1 MCQRRIYIPD
11 SVRQVA
17 EMKIGARIIK
27 TGIAVT
33 ITMYICKILNLE
45 PAFFGAVSAVINMQ
59 PSIFLTVKTARDQI
73 LVHILG
79 VSAGLLFGYL
89 LGGNPLVMG
98 IVTIL
103 MISVYLKLNL
113 QSGISMGI
121 VAAVF
126 VLGSSQE
133 QFLPHALNR
142 SAVIFAG
149 LTTAMLVNILL
160 WPPRYSE
167 QFKLKLQESSEE
179 VALYFCRAI
188 EDYVQIENT
197 RPVLDQK
204 YREKVH
210 KLNQEVRHLSMLMK
224 REGEILSFSSLKQRE
239 WFVRAE
245 KLLDYNETLTEKA
258 DRIYELVP
266 QRFERRLAAGAL
278 PVSDEFK
285 VILEILQSGC
295 ISVNRLTGKLQ
306 RAIIEEQQIEAEE
319 ISEDYWEKLTKAIEE
334 WQPKLTGSYYIHPL
348 IEAAVMAS
356 EIKWASRQA
365 KKLLQEVN
373 TK

>member
-1 MCQRRIYIPD
+1 MR
-11 SVRQVA
+11 
-17 EMKIGARIIK
+17 IGARIIK

-33 ITMYICKILNLE
+33 ITMFICKVLNLE

-73 LVHILG
+73 LVHLLG
-79 VSAGLLFGYL
+79 VGAGLLFGYL

-98 IVTIL
+98 LVTII
-103 MISVYLKLNL
+103 MISMYLKLNL

-160 WPPRYSE
+160 WPPRYSN
-167 QFKLKLQESSEE
+167 QFKTKLQESSEQ
-179 VALYFCRAI
+179 VVLYFCRAI
-188 EDYVQIENT
+188 QEYVQIENA
-197 RPVLDQK
+197 RPVFDQK
-204 YREKVH
+204 YKEKVH
-210 KLNQEVRHLSMLMK
+210 KLNQEVRHLAVLLK
-224 REGEILSFSSLKQRE
+224 REGEVSSFGPLKQRE
-239 WFVRAE
+239 WLIRAE

-266 QRFERRLAAGAL
+266 QRFERRQAAGAL
-278 PVSDEFK
+278 PVSNEFK

-295 ISVNRLTGKLQ
+295 SSVSRLNGKLQ
-306 RAIIEEQQIEAEE
+306 QAIIEEQPIEAEE

-365 KKLLQEVN
+365 KKLLQEV
-373 TK
+373 TAK

>member
-1 MCQRRIYIPD
+1 MR
-11 SVRQVA
+11 
-17 EMKIGARIIK
+17 IGARIIK

-33 ITMYICKILNLE
+33 ITMFICKVLNLE

-73 LVHILG
+73 LVHLLG
-79 VSAGLLFGYL
+79 VGAGLLFGYL

-98 IVTIL
+98 LVTII

-160 WPPRYSE
+160 WPPRYSN
-167 QFKLKLQESSEE
+167 QFKTKLQESSEQ
-179 VALYFCRAI
+179 VVLYFCRAI
-188 EDYVQIENT
+188 QEYVQIENA
-197 RPVLDQK
+197 RPVFDQK
-204 YREKVH
+204 YKEKVH
-210 KLNQEVRHLSMLMK
+210 KLNQEVRHLAVLLK
-224 REGEILSFSSLKQRE
+224 REGEVSSFGPLKQRE
-239 WFVRAE
+239 WLIRAE

-266 QRFERRLAAGAL
+266 QRFERRQAAGAL
-278 PVSDEFK
+278 PVSNEFK

-295 ISVNRLTGKLQ
+295 SSVSRLNCKLQ
-306 RAIIEEQQIEAEE
+306 QAIIEEQPIEAEE

-365 KKLLQEVN
+365 KKLLQEV
-373 TK
+373 TAK

>member
-1 MCQRRIYIPD
+1 MR
-11 SVRQVA
+11 
-17 EMKIGARIIK
+17 IGARIIK

-33 ITMYICKILNLE
+33 ITMFICKVLNLE

-73 LVHILG
+73 LVHLLG
-79 VSAGLLFGYL
+79 VGAGLLFGYL

-98 IVTIL
+98 LVTII

-160 WPPRYSE
+160 WPPRYSN
-167 QFKLKLQESSEE
+167 QFKTKLQESSEQ
-179 VALYFCRAI
+179 VVLYFCRAI
-188 EDYVQIENT
+188 QEYVQIENA
-197 RPVLDQK
+197 RPVFDQK
-204 YREKVH
+204 YKEKVH
-210 KLNQEVRHLSMLMK
+210 KLNQEVRHLAVLLK
-224 REGEILSFSSLKQRE
+224 REGEVSSFGPLKQRE
-239 WFVRAE
+239 WLIRAE

-266 QRFERRLAAGAL
+266 QRFERRQAAGAL
-278 PVSDEFK
+278 PVSNEFK

-295 ISVNRLTGKLQ
+295 SSVSRLNGKLQ
-306 RAIIEEQQIEAEE
+306 QAIIEEQPIEAEE

-365 KKLLQEVN
+365 KKLLQEV
-373 TK
+373 TAK

>member
-1 MCQRRIYIPD
+1 MR
-11 SVRQVA
+11 
-17 EMKIGARIIK
+17 IGARIIK

-33 ITMYICKILNLE
+33 ITMFICKVLNLE

-73 LVHILG
+73 LVHLLG
-79 VSAGLLFGYL
+79 VGAGLLFGYL

-98 IVTIL
+98 LVTII

-160 WPPRYSE
+160 WPPRYSN
-167 QFKLKLQESSEE
+167 QFKTKLQESSEQ
-179 VALYFCRAI
+179 VVLYFCRAI
-188 EDYVQIENT
+188 QEYVQIGNA
-197 RPVLDQK
+197 RPVFDQK
-204 YREKVH
+204 YKEKVH
-210 KLNQEVRHLSMLMK
+210 KLNQEVRHLAVLLK
-224 REGEILSFSSLKQRE
+224 REGEVSSFGPLKQRE
-239 WFVRAE
+239 WLIRAE

-266 QRFERRLAAGAL
+266 QRFERRQAAGAL
-278 PVSDEFK
+278 PVSNEFK

-295 ISVNRLTGKLQ
+295 SSVSRLNGKLQ
-306 RAIIEEQQIEAEE
+306 QAIIEEQSIEAEE

-365 KKLLQEVN
+365 KKLLQEV
-373 TK
+373 TAK

>member
-1 MCQRRIYIPD
+1 
-11 SVRQVA
+11 
-17 EMKIGARIIK
+17 MKIGARIIK

-33 ITMYICKILNLE
+33 ITMFICKILNLE

-179 VALYFCRAI
+179 VALYFCQAI
-188 EDYVQIENT
+188 QEYVQIENT

-210 KLNQEVRHLSMLMK
+210 KLNQEVRHLSVLLK
-224 REGEILSFSSLKQRE
+224 REGEVLSFASLKQRE

-373 TK
+373 AK

>member
-1 MCQRRIYIPD
+1 MR
-11 SVRQVA
+11 
-17 EMKIGARIIK
+17 IGARIIK

-33 ITMYICKILNLE
+33 ITMFICKVLNLE

-73 LVHILG
+73 LVHLLG
-79 VSAGLLFGYL
+79 VGAGLLFGYL

-98 IVTIL
+98 LVTII

-160 WPPRYSE
+160 WPPRYSN
-167 QFKLKLQESSEE
+167 QFKTKLQESSEQ
-179 VALYFCRAI
+179 VVLYFCRAI
-188 EDYVQIENT
+188 QEYVQIENA
-197 RPVLDQK
+197 RPVFDQK
-204 YREKVH
+204 YKEKVH
-210 KLNQEVRHLSMLMK
+210 KLNQEVRHLAVLLK
-224 REGEILSFSSLKQRE
+224 REGEVSSFGPLKQRE
-239 WFVRAE
+239 WLIRAE

-266 QRFERRLAAGAL
+266 QRFERRQAAGAL
-278 PVSDEFK
+278 PVSNEFK

-295 ISVNRLTGKLQ
+295 SSVSRLNGKLQ
-306 RAIIEEQQIEAEE
+306 QAIIEEQSIEAEE

-365 KKLLQEVN
+365 KKLLQEV
-373 TK
+373 TAK

>member
-1 MCQRRIYIPD
+1 MR
-11 SVRQVA
+11 
-17 EMKIGARIIK
+17 IGARIIK

-33 ITMYICKILNLE
+33 ITMFICKVLNLE
-45 PAFFGAVSAVINMQ
+45 PAFFGAVSAVVNMQ

-73 LVHILG
+73 LVHLLG
-79 VSAGLLFGYL
+79 VGAGLLFGYL

-98 IVTIL
+98 LVTIL

-133 QFLPHALNR
+133 QFLSQALNR

-160 WPPRYSE
+160 WPPRYSD
-167 QFKLKLQESSEE
+167 QFKIKLQEGSEE

-188 EDYVQIENT
+188 QEYVQIENT
-197 RPVLDQK
+197 RPAADQK

-210 KLNQEVRHLSMLMK
+210 KLNQEVRDLAALLK
-224 REGEILSFSSLKQRE
+224 REVLSFGSLKQRE
-239 WFVRAE
+239 WLVRAE

-266 QRFERRLAAGAL
+266 QRFERRQAAGAL
-278 PVSDEFK
+278 PVSNEFK

-295 ISVNRLTGKLQ
+295 LSVKRLTDKLQ

-334 WQPKLTGSYYIHPL
+334 WQPKLAGSYYIHPL

-356 EIKWASRQA
+356 EIKWAARQA
-365 KKLLQEVN
+365 KKLLQEV
-373 TK
+373 TAK

>member
-1 MCQRRIYIPD
+1 MR
-11 SVRQVA
+11 
-17 EMKIGARIIK
+17 IGARIIK

-33 ITMYICKILNLE
+33 ITMFICKVLNLE

-73 LVHILG
+73 LVHLLG
-79 VSAGLLFGYL
+79 VGAGLLFGYL

-98 IVTIL
+98 LVTII

-160 WPPRYSE
+160 WPPRYSN
-167 QFKLKLQESSEE
+167 QFKTKLQESSEQ
-179 VALYFCRAI
+179 VVIYFCRAI
-188 EDYVQIENT
+188 QEYVQIEDA
-197 RPVLDQK
+197 RPAFDQK
-204 YREKVH
+204 YKEKVH
-210 KLNQEVRHLSMLMK
+210 KLNQEVRHLAVLLK
-224 REGEILSFSSLKQRE
+224 REGEVASFGPLKQRE
-239 WFVRAE
+239 WLIRAE

-266 QRFERRLAAGAL
+266 QRFERRQAAGAL
-278 PVSDEFK
+278 PVSNEFK

-295 ISVNRLTGKLQ
+295 SSVSRLNGKLQ
-306 RAIIEEQQIEAEE
+306 QAIIEEQPIEAEE

-365 KKLLQEVN
+365 KKLLQEV
-373 TK
+373 TAK

>member
-1 MCQRRIYIPD
+1 MR
-11 SVRQVA
+11 
-17 EMKIGARIIK
+17 IGARIIK

-33 ITMYICKILNLE
+33 ITMFICKVLNLE

-73 LVHILG
+73 LVHLLG
-79 VSAGLLFGYL
+79 VGAGLLFGYL

-98 IVTIL
+98 LVTII

-160 WPPRYSE
+160 WPPRYSN
-167 QFKLKLQESSEE
+167 QFKTKLQESSEQ
-179 VALYFCRAI
+179 VVLYFCRAI
-188 EDYVQIENT
+188 QEYVQIENA
-197 RPVLDQK
+197 RPVFDQK
-204 YREKVH
+204 YKEKVH
-210 KLNQEVRHLSMLMK
+210 KLNQEVRHLAVLLK
-224 REGEILSFSSLKQRE
+224 REGEVASFGSLKQRE
-239 WFVRAE
+239 WLIRAE

-266 QRFERRLAAGAL
+266 QRFERRQAAGAL
-278 PVSDEFK
+278 PVSNEFK

-295 ISVNRLTGKLQ
+295 SSVSRLNGKLQ
-306 RAIIEEQQIEAEE
+306 QAIIEEQPIEAEE

-365 KKLLQEVN
+365 KKLLQEV
-373 TK
+373 TAK

>member
-1 MCQRRIYIPD
+1 
-11 SVRQVA
+11 
-17 EMKIGARIIK
+17 MKIGARIIK

-33 ITMYICKILNLE
+33 ITMFVCKVLNLE

-89 LGGNPLVMG
+89 FGGNPVVMG

-103 MISVYLKLNL
+103 MISIYLRLNL

-126 VLGSSQE
+126 VLSSSQE
-133 QFLPHALNR
+133 QFLPHALSR
-142 SAVIFAG
+142 TAVIFAG
-149 LTTAMLVNILL
+149 LTTAMLVNIFL
-160 WPPRYSE
+160 WPPRYKG
-167 QFKLKLQESSEE
+167 QFKIKLQESSEE
-179 VALYFCRAI
+179 VVRYFCQAI
-188 EDYVQIENT
+188 QEYVQIEND
-197 RPVLDQK
+197 RPVLDQNYK
-204 YREKVH
+204 AKVH
-210 KLNQEVRHLSMLMK
+210 RLNQEVRALSVLLK
-224 REGEILSFSSLKQRE
+224 REGEILAFGPLEQRE

-245 KLLDYNETLTEKA
+245 KLIDYNETLTEKA

-266 QRFERRLAAGAL
+266 QRFERRLAAGTL
-278 PVSDEFK
+278 PVSNEFK
-285 VILEILQSGC
+285 VILDILQSGC
-295 ISVNRLTGKLQ
+295 TSINRLTGKLQ
-306 RAIIEEQQIEAEE
+306 MVIIEGQQMEAEE
-319 ISEDYWEKLTKAIEE
+319 VSEDYWEKLTKAIEE
-334 WQPKLTGSYYIHPL
+334 WQPKLTGSYYIHAL

-365 KKLLQEVN
+365 KKLLHEV
-373 TK
+373 TAK